1 MTEASKHAQAT
12 VDALRRALADAGPVE
27 GIVLLSLID
36 RAACLVSGINTLA
49 QAMEEAKH
57 G

>member
-1 MTEASKHAQAT
+1 MESLKHAQAT

-49 QAMEEAKH
+49 QAIEEAKH